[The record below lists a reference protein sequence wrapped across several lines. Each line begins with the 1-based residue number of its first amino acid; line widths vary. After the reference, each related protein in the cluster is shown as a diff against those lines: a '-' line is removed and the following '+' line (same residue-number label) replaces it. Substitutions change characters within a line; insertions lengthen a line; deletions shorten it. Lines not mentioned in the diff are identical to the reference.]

1 MPQRL
6 TASEAALLAAESRR
20 TPQHVSSVDI
30 FTGDDIDVDAIA
42 ALIEERLAYVPRYRL
57 RVREV
62 PGGLAAPVWVED
74 ADFDPAFHIRH
85 SALPRPGTARQLD
98 EFVARVTARQL
109 DLDRPLWECY
119 IVEGLQPDPDTGQQ
133 RCALI
138 TKTHPCLVDGID
150 AVELC
155 QVLLDDI
162 VDADDDDDDEI
173 DDSSWGSE
181 DEPFEPLPE
190 PRMVDLVFDAVREG
204 LSGPGPALAVGR
216 RSLSSAVTTA
226 LAAGEAFV
234 AGGSMGGWAGTALRG
249 NRGPLG
255 TPFGGVPSE
264 QRRFA
269 RTVLQ
274 LDDLRELRGASYTIN
289 DVILTVIAGGLRAW
303 LAAQDVRARE
313 LLALVPMSVVDTDG
327 EPSALGSHV
336 SPHLISLPL
345 FEPNPLMRMRQI
357 SHGTR
362 AHTDTGRAVSAH
374 SIRDIAGFAPMTLHT
389 LAVRASHEL
398 VLRPHHLLVTNAP
411 GPQHGIALDGVT
423 MTASHP
429 VLPVEPGRLLSIGVT
444 SYDGKMFVGVN
455 ADRDQVR
462 DPELL
467 VSCIDEAVGEL
478 QAAWEDG

>member
-162 VDADDDDDDEI
+162 VDDDDADDDET

-274 LDDLRELRGASYTIN
+274 LDDLRALRGASYTIN